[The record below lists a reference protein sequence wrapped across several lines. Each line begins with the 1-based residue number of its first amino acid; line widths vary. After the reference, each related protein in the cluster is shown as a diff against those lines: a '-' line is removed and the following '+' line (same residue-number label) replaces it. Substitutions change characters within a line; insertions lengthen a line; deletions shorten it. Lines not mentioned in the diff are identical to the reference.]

1 MHLPPSALATLS
13 KLAKLRPAQ
22 TQTSATGAADCAES
36 LRTFLYAKQRAFFA
50 PGPSLWRATR
60 KARRAGIT
68 TGGCRELVA
77 RAVEVEGFRAMYMAT
92 TRDEAIARAW
102 RSDTKSGLVDLLS
115 QVATPLK
122 HPSLQAFQ
130 LGGVTVEVR
139 EVDLELNF
147 SNGSQIKLFGA
158 DKIKQYD
165 RKRGGAKHV
174 FWIDEAQSVPSLE
187 VLFDSV
193 VIPSLS
199 DFVGE
204 AWVTGT
210 PGRDCV
216 GMFYDITK
224 EQSDD
229 EPPLSGWDVHE
240 LYSTDNPFFGRV
252 LQDCGKWYVEDN
264 TRQVHGPYDDEI
276 QAEHAAHDIRWDR
289 TAGAAKIAKGWKGDE
304 PDFIREWLGKWVKED
319 SRFVFPVHAVP
330 RHTLLFAPQRLMSN
344 PFVGSHPRFAGHPA
358 WYDHHAAVRDLPRA
372 PRSRRPYEWLY
383 ALAADFGYSPDPFAL
398 VLWAFC
404 IDLPDVYEMF
414 SWKQTKVHTDD
425 QSGYM
430 KLLWDVV
437 PSIVSFV
444 GDPAGKRDDFDMW
457 RGRMNL
463 PIDEANKQGK
473 NTLEEFLA
481 DDIRRERIHLREG
494 SPLYTEMR
502 YLVYL
507 PGKPG
512 KPREVFKHRVVNG
525 VVHGDHCCDAA
536 RYGYTDL
543 THWLAKLPTEKP
555 AAGSRQ
561 ALEAEADRD
570 EQRLDERAART
581 ARALEEGDDIPGEYD
596 NYKGSEYGTFAYEY

>member
-1 MHLPPSALATLS
+1 MHLPASALATLS
-13 KLAKLRPAQ
+13 KLAKLRPVE
-22 TQTSATGAADCAES
+22 TESVVSEAADCAES
-36 LRTFLYAKQRAFFA
+36 IRSFLYPKQRAFFA
-50 PGPSLWRATR
+50 PGPTKWRATR

-77 RAVEVEGFRAMYMAT
+77 RAIETKGFRAMYMAT

-102 RSDTKSGLVDLLS
+102 RSDTQSGLVDLLT
-115 QVATPLK
+115 QVADPLK
-122 HPSLQAFQ
+122 HPTLQAFK
-130 LGGVTVEVR
+130 LGGLIVEVR

-174 FWIDEAQSVPSLE
+174 FWIDEAQSVPALE

-199 DFVGE
+199 DYVGE

-224 EQSDD
+224 EPTHD
-229 EPPLSGWDVHE
+229 EPPLENWDVHE

-252 LQDCGKWYVEDN
+252 DGLYVEDN
-264 TRQVHGPYDDEI
+264 TGQRHGPYDDA
-276 QAEHAAHDIRWDR
+276 QATERAAHDVRWDR

-304 PDFIREWLGKWVKED
+304 PDFQREWLGKWVKED

-330 RHTLLFAPQRLMSN
+330 KHTLLFAPQRLMAN
-344 PFVGSHPRFAGHPA
+344 PFAGSHPRFGGHPD

-372 PRSRRPYEWLY
+372 PKSRRPYEWLY
-383 ALAADFGYSPDPFAL
+383 SLSADFGYSPDPFAL
-398 VLWAFC
+398 VLLAFC
-404 IDLPDVYEMF
+404 VDLPDVYEMF

-425 QSGYM
+425 QGAYM

-507 PGKPG
+507 PTKPG
-512 KPREVFKHRVVNG
+512 KQREVFKHRVVNG

-536 RYGYTDL
+536 RYGYADL
-543 THWLAKLPTEKP
+543 THWLAQLPTDKP
-555 AAGSRQ
+555 TAGTRE
-561 ALEAEADRD
+561 AMEAEAEREE
-570 EQRLDERAART
+570 EQLDARVARQ
-581 ARALEEGDDIPGEYD
+581 ARAMEEGDDMPEQYG
-596 NYKGSEYGTFAYEY
+596 NEYGGWNYAD